1 MLEKGSGARFI
12 KPTQAMNEPPHFPET
27 LILLQSLGTAL
38 GLGLLVGLER
48 EWKQNPIAGIRT
60 FGLIGLFG
68 GLSGAMA
75 VAFGGWVIAGGLAA
89 CTAMA
94 IMANLAAMR
103 QEEEPD
109 IGLTTEFAMLAIFAI
124 GSLAGTG
131 QLAPA
136 VACAGTVMVLL
147 HYKEPLH
154 GLVRRVGGKELKE
167 IARLVLAGLVILP
180 LLPNQEMGY
189 LGVLNPFKI
198 WLMVVLIVGMSLAAY
213 LVGKFI
219 GGAKSAVISG
229 ILGGLVSSTAATA
242 SVSRR
247 SRAEGSAGIV
257 LAAIVVT
264 ASAVVF
270 ARVMVEV
277 VLTAPGQKWALLPPL
292 AAMMVWTGLVAAGT
306 LWMAKRSGQEPGEEE
321 APSELKGA
329 VMFGLLYVGVLYAV
343 ALAKEHFGNSGLY
356 AVAAVS
362 GLTDMD
368 AITLSTSGL
377 VASGDVD
384 TRTGWRVILL
394 GGLAN
399 LVFKAGMAAVLGKG
413 EFLRWT
419 LIGFGVAMAGG
430 VVIFLLWPW

>member
-1 MLEKGSGARFI
+1 
-12 KPTQAMNEPPHFPET
+12 MNEAHYPQT

-48 EWKQNPIAGIRT
+48 EWKKNPMAGLRT
-60 FGLIGLFG
+60 FGLVGLFG
-68 GLSGAMA
+68 GLAGAMS
-75 VAFGGWVIAGGLAA
+75 VAFGGWIIAGGLIA

-103 QEEEPD
+103 QEEPD

-124 GSLAGTG
+124 GCLAGTG

-147 HYKEPLH
+147 HYKDPLH
-154 GLVRRVGGKELKE
+154 GAVRKVDAKELKE
-167 IARLVLAGLVILP
+167 IARLVLIGLVILP
-180 LLPNQEMGY
+180 LLPNEKMGP
-189 LGVLNPFKI
+189 LEVLNPFKV
-198 WLMVVLIVGMSLAAY
+198 WLMVVLIVGMSLIAY

-219 GGAKSAVISG
+219 GGAKSAAISG
-229 ILGGLVSSTAATA
+229 ILGGMVSSTAVTA

-247 SRAEGSAGIV
+247 SRAEGSAGTV
-257 LAAIVVT
+257 LAAIILT
-264 ASAVVF
+264 ASCVVF

-277 VLTAPGQKWALLPPL
+277 MLTAPAHMGAMLPPL
-292 AAMMVWTGLVAAGT
+292 GLMLAWTAIVAGVV
-306 LWMAKRSGQEPGEEE
+306 LWLAKRAGEKPGEEE

-343 ALAKEHFGNSGLY
+343 ALGKEHFGDSGLY
-356 AVAAVS
+356 VVAAIS
-362 GLTDMD
+362 GLTDVD

-377 VASGDVD
+377 VASGEVEP
-384 TRTGWRVILL
+384 RTGWRVILI

-399 LVFKAGMAAVLGKG
+399 TVFKAGMAAVLGTGRFVK
-413 EFLRWT
+413 WT
-419 LIGFGVAMAGG
+419 SAGFGAAAAGG
-430 VVIFLLWPW
+430 VAILLLWPW

>member
-1 MLEKGSGARFI
+1 MTVAPE
-12 KPTQAMNEPPHFPET
+12 FPET
-27 LILLQSLGTAL
+27 LALLQSLGTAL

-48 EWKQNPIAGIRT
+48 EWTKNPIAGIRT

-68 GLSGAMA
+68 GLVGAMGT
-75 VAFGGWVIAGGLAA
+75 VFGGWIVASGLAA

-94 IMANLAAMR
+94 ILANLAAMR
-103 QEEEPD
+103 RKEPD

-124 GSLAGTG
+124 GALAGMG

-147 HYKEPLH
+147 QYKEPLH
-154 GLVRRVGGKELKE
+154 GAVRKVGAKELKE

-180 LLPNQEMGY
+180 LLPNREMGP

-198 WLMVVLIVGMSLAAY
+198 WLMVVLIVGISLAAY

-219 GGAKSAVISG
+219 GGAKSAVIAG

-247 SRAEGSAGIV
+247 SRAEGAAGIV
-257 LAAIVVT
+257 LAAIIIT

-270 ARVMVEV
+270 GRVIVEV
-277 VLTAPGQKWALLPPL
+277 VLTAPGQKWAVLPPL
-292 AAMMVWTGLVAAGT
+292 ATMMVWSGVVAAAT
-306 LWMAKRSGQEPGEEE
+306 LWIAKRSGQEPGDEEP
-321 APSELKGA
+321 PSELKGA

-343 ALAKEHFGNSGLY
+343 ALAKEHFGSSGLY
-356 AVAAVS
+356 LVAAIS

-368 AITLSTSGL
+368 AITLSMSEIVKRGEL
-377 VASGDVD
+377 PPS
-384 TRTGWRVILL
+384 TGWRAILIAAL
-394 GGLAN
+394 SNIA
-399 LVFKAGMAAVLGKG
+399 FKTGIVAVLGTKALLWRVAIAF
-413 EFLRWT
+413 FLA
-419 LIGFGVAMAGG
+419 ICAGG
-430 VVIFLLWPW
+430 AILAFWPG

>member
-1 MLEKGSGARFI
+1 MSVVS
-12 KPTQAMNEPPHFPET
+12 QFPET
-27 LILLQSLGTAL
+27 VTLLQWLGTAL

-48 EWKQNPIAGIRT
+48 EWTKNPIAGIRT

-68 GLSGAMA
+68 GLAGVMGT
-75 VAFGGWVIAGGLAA
+75 VFGGWIIASGLVA

-103 QEEEPD
+103 QKEPD

-124 GSLAGTG
+124 GALAGLG

-147 HYKEPLH
+147 QYKQPLH
-154 GLVRRVGGKELKE
+154 GAIRKVGAKDLKE

-180 LLPNQEMGY
+180 LLPNQEMGP
-189 LGVLNPFKI
+189 LGILNPFKI
-198 WLMVVLIVGMSLAAY
+198 WLMVVLIVGISLAAY

-219 GGAKSAVISG
+219 GGAKSAVIAG
-229 ILGGLVSSTAATA
+229 VLGGLVSSTAATA

-257 LAAIVVT
+257 LAAIIVT

-270 ARVMVEV
+270 GRVIVEV
-277 VLTAPGQKWALLPPL
+277 VLTAPGQKWAVLPPL
-292 AAMMVWTGLVAAGT
+292 AAMMVWSGLVAAAT
-306 LWMAKRSGQEPGEEE
+306 LWIAKRAGQEPGDEE

-343 ALAKEHFGNSGLY
+343 ALGKEHFGDSGLY
-356 AVAAVS
+356 AVAAIS

-377 VASGDVD
+377 VASGEVD
-384 TRTGWRVILL
+384 TKTGWRVILL

-399 LVFKAGMAAVLGKG
+399 LVFKAGLAAVLGTG
-413 EFLRWT
+413 QFLKWT
-419 LIGFGVAMAGG
+419 MAGFGVAVAGG
-430 VVIFLLWPW
+430 VAILLLWPW